1 MVGPGSCLSWVC
13 GGDDP
18 QMQGWGQNAADAA
31 DAGAAAAAGAGAGG
45 GCSLGAV
52 EQNGDFEP
60 ARGGARAKAPRGG
73 AADVGT
79 GDE

>member
-1 MVGPGSCLSWVC
+1 
-13 GGDDP
+13 
-18 QMQGWGQNAADAA
+18 MQGWGRNAADAA
-31 DAGAAAAAGAGAGG
+31 DAGAAVAAGAVGG
-45 GCSLGAV
+45 GCNLGAV